1 MTSNLVRWVNELDCI
16 SSQLTRNGFAEFNAM
31 PWFSYLAFDII
42 GDLAFG
48 APFGMVVKGRNE
60 IEVQLT
66 PGAPISYAP
75 AVEVLNRRG
84 EVSSTLGLL
93 PALRPYAGYL
103 PDPFFTKGISAVKNL
118 NGIAV
123 AAVRSRIDAAE
134 KGIEGNDD
142 RNDILARLLQS
153 KDANGDKMGRQEV
166 TAEALTQ
173 LIAGSD
179 TVSNTSCAIFYWILH
194 GECAAPG
201 TIIQRLQAELDAAI
215 PPARRFHHTPLSNT
229 FHTSNAALTKAC
241 ACIPH
246 QQLVSLVLSP
256 KGLVLISTTSTSH
269 LGLFSQYHRIPS
281 TIWKKSGAKTSRSS
295 NLIVGSS

>member
-1 MTSNLVRWVNELDCI
+1 MYYSHPSPSVGEFEPHMTSNLVRWVNELDRI
-16 SSQLTRNGFAEFNAM
+16 SSQPTRNGFAEFNAM

-42 GDLAFG
+42 GDLAFET
-48 APFGMVVKGRNE
+48 PFGMVVKGRDGTK
-60 IEVQLT
+60 VHLT

-103 PDPFFTKGISAVKNL
+103 PDPFFTKGIFAVKNL

-134 KGIEGNDD
+134 KGIEGDDD

-194 GECAAPG
+194 GERAAPG
-201 TIIQRLQAELDAAI
+201 TIIPKLQAELDAAI
-215 PPARRFHHTPLSNT
+215 PSGTEVPSYSMVKHLPYLKRCIDEGMRMHST
-229 FHTSNAALTKAC
+229 FHISNW
-241 ACIPH
+241 
-246 QQLVSLVLSP
+246 SP
-256 KGLVLISTTSTSH
+256 S
-269 LGLFSQYHRIPS
+269 YCRRR
-281 TIWKKSGAKTSRSS
+281 ARC
-295 NLIVGSS
+295 

>member
-134 KGIEGNDD
+134 KE
-142 RNDILARLLQS
+142 S
-153 KDANGDKMGRQEV
+153 KETTTETIFWPDYCKVKTQMEIKWGDKKSQPKPSPNSLLG
-166 TAEALTQ
+166 LTPSQTHHAQFSTGSCMVNVQ
-173 LIAGSD
+173 LQVLSFRGFRPNSTPLFLRHGGS
-179 TVSNTSCAIFYWILH
+179 IILH
-194 GECAAPG
+194 CQTPS
-201 TIIQRLQAELDAAI
+201 I
-215 PPARRFHHTPLSNT
+215 PQTLH
-229 FHTSNAALTKAC
+229 
-241 ACIPH
+241 
-246 QQLVSLVLSP
+246 
-256 KGLVLISTTSTSH
+256 
-269 LGLFSQYHRIPS
+269 
-281 TIWKKSGAKTSRSS
+281 
-295 NLIVGSS
+295 